1 MENRI
6 RVFFVQ
12 QIVENKYET
21 ESLWCKVEDNLFIVD
36 NIPFIAERVSL
47 GDTIEV
53 EFDEDDKQY
62 YFEDFVANSGNTTV
76 RIHVYNDYDGKI
88 EEIRSRLKD
97 EGCNTEVFSE
107 RNIIAVNIPQAVSY
121 KPIKEYLENGEG
133 NMWSYEESCLEHEY

>member
-1 MENRI
+1 MSNRT

-12 QIVENKYET
+12 QIAENKYET
-21 ESLWCKVEDNLFIVD
+21 ESLWCKVQDNLFIVD

-62 YFEDFVANSGNTTV
+62 YFEDFVTNSGNTTV
-76 RIHVYNDYDGKI
+76 RIYLYKDYENKI
-88 EEIRSRLKD
+88 EEIRSQLKE
-97 EGCNTEVFSE
+97 EGCDSEVFSE
-107 RNIIAVNIPQAVSY
+107 RNIIAVNVPQAVSY
-121 KPIKEYLENGEG
+121 RSIKEYLDKGEG